1 MELYG
6 DNIYPH
12 LIKIQTREDSSQLW
26 KIIGTFFNHF
36 KTSLFCKTIMLL
48 INISNAVQWVILRFC
63 SSCFVFYT
71 SLIPC
76 MKLELPYL
84 VAFSFSTVTSVYIGD
99 IMSFSLLCGWLN
111 VKSPRTNSLFV
122 CFRNNTLTFWD
133 DKTRLASKKF
143 KSFSSFNTSVL
154 KQVEQVSLGNPL
166 LCPQYARAHYAYP
179 PLPSPPLPHT
189 FLQHFLHKF
198 HSIRYFV
205 MH

>member
-1 MELYG
+1 
-6 DNIYPH
+6 
-12 LIKIQTREDSSQLW
+12 
-26 KIIGTFFNHF
+26 
-36 KTSLFCKTIMLL
+36 MLL

-63 SSCFVFYT
+63 SSCFVFYI

-143 KSFSSFNTSVL
+143 KSFNSFNTSVL

-179 PLPSPPLPHT
+179 PLPPYLFAT
-189 FLQHFLHKF
+189 FFTQIPQHQVFCDALIMYLHVVMKQLTAYNICAPGTVDYGT
-198 HSIRYFV
+198 SIKSALKV
-205 MH
+205 SKPSQCWS